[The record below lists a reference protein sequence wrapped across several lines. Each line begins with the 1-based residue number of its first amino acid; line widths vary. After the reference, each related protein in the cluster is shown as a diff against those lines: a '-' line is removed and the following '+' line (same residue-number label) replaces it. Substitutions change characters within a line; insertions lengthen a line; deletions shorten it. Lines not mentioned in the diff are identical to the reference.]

1 MSTSW
6 DPDRQG
12 SFLGTEEFSRNLEN
26 IKDGLSR
33 SRDNAIL
40 RDKLATDQ
48 DMQRALSKLDQEESK
63 KRKNSSLESKIN
75 EELE

>member
-12 SFLGTEEFSRNLEN
+12 SLLGTDEFSRNLDNVKE
-26 IKDGLSR
+26 GLSR
-33 SRDNAIL
+33 SRDNAVL
-40 RDKLATDQ
+40 RDKLATDT
-48 DMQRALSKLDQEESK
+48 DMQRALNKLDQEESK
-63 KRKNSSLESKIN
+63 KKKNSSLESKLN